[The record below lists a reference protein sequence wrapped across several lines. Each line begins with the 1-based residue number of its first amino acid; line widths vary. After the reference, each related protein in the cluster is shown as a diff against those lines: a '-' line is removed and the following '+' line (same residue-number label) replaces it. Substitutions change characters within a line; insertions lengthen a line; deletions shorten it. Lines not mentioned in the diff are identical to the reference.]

1 MNLHTRL
8 VSVGRLLFEL
18 SAALDSG
25 NKYALR
31 GRSLALIDYVGRKEH
46 SMVTRR
52 RETRVMACRF
62 WDCTKRIKSK
72 HVFVTTTTASVCADS
87 RGGSAF
93 SEALCEIRAEI
104 KETFCPRP
112 WVWSTAQ

>member
-1 MNLHTRL
+1 MRGVVNLHTGL

-31 GRSLALIDYVGRKEH
+31 GRSSALIDYVGRKEH
-46 SMVTRR
+46 RMVTRR
-52 RETRVMACRF
+52 REARVMTCRF

-72 HVFVTTTTASVCADS
+72 HVFCYDHYCI
-87 RGGSAF
+87 R
-93 SEALCEIRAEI
+93 LC
-104 KETFCPRP
+104 
-112 WVWSTAQ
+112 